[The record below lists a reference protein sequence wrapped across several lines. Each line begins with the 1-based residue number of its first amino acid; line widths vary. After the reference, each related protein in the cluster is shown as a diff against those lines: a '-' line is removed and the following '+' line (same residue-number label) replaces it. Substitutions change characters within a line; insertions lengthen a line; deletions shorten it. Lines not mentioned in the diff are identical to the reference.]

1 MDDKPTIHVHMR
13 YDNENDLVW
22 IQCIQCTG
30 PNQMVIRIQKWTC
43 ITTFTGPMSLDIGPK
58 PNPNE
63 NMDESR
69 EQINKLM
76 AANGCF

>member
-1 MDDKPTIHVHMR
+1 
-13 YDNENDLVW
+13 
-22 IQCIQCTG
+22 
-30 PNQMVIRIQKWTC
+30 
-43 ITTFTGPMSLDIGPK
+43 MSLDIGPK

-63 NMDESR
+63 NMDENR

>member
-1 MDDKPTIHVHMR
+1 
-13 YDNENDLVW
+13 
-22 IQCIQCTG
+22 
-30 PNQMVIRIQKWTC
+30 MVIHIQKWTC
-43 ITTFTGPMSLDIGPK
+43 ITILTGPMSLDIGPK

-63 NMDESR
+63 NMDENR